1 MTIKR
6 LNDSW
11 PIKYEV
17 KKSIENEFVQIL
29 KWIESQEVPQSVV
42 DEAMFIE
49 KIINYMINNFSEK
62 NIAQKN
68 YF

>member
-49 KIINYMINNFSEK
+49 KIIN
-62 NIAQKN
+62 
-68 YF
+68 

>member
-17 KKSIENEFVQIL
+17 NKTVEHELFQIF
-29 KWIESQEVPQSVV
+29 KWIESQEVPQGNPLSGADKPKVPWYK
-42 DEAMFIE
+42 
-49 KIINYMINNFSEK
+49 KIFERK
-62 NIAQKN
+62 
-68 YF
+68 